1 LTVSAFNPLV
11 VLVFMPLICGHILST
26 LAEGC
31 GKKVKINMYVKKYD
45 NKENQSYPILN
56 LRYAVKP

>member
-1 LTVSAFNPLV
+1 
-11 VLVFMPLICGHILST
+11 MPLICGHILST